1 MVRTTVLLLALA
13 FAGGAPHLAT
23 LVDLLSA
30 AWAADQVDAGSH
42 ADPDGAA
49 ATGDAGSGLDP
60 DGATS
65 DAGNHLDP
73 DG

>member
-23 LVDLLSA
+23 FVDLLSA
-30 AWAADQVDAGSH
+30 VWAADQVDAGN
-42 ADPDGAA
+42 
-49 ATGDAGSGLDP
+49 GLDP